1 MSRTKDGG
9 AVEAAVLAEAGAAA
23 AEEHNNA
30 SPETATATSPPQ
42 HVPPIAFVASA
53 AAAVRRLWCFLVF
66 DLLLREVILH
76 PSPDGRHIPLQ
87 LAADPARP
95 PHLVDVRRGHGY
107 LSNAIRTSRYTVL
120 NFVPK
125 QLLFQFTRVGNFY
138 FLCVGI
144 PQTIPGISTTGNFT
158 TILPLLFFVL
168 LTVVKE
174 GYDDYKRYCLDKVEN
189 AGLATVLR
197 RTKGEDE
204 NYSDNQDEVAA
215 RTEKAAIAAEAAAK
229 ARQRRRKRL
238 SLVPVVGAWLAR
250 RIFREV
256 PPREDGRVLGGVAGE
271 ASCGFQ
277 WKHVQWRD
285 IRVGDVVRLS
295 RDEEVPADLL
305 LLHADGE
312 GGLAYVETMALDGET
327 NLKSKQVPAPLA
339 GGCCA
344 TIAGLVNTQAE
355 LVVED
360 PNPDLYRFDGRI
372 LTSAP
377 DDNDAAPPVPL
388 PLTLAEVIY
397 RGSTLRNTPCAIGL
411 VLNTGE
417 ECKIR
422 MNANRH
428 PRAKKPALE
437 RVTNGIVLLLAAFVV
452 LLAAGCSIGYYLWR
466 RKVERHSWYISM
478 VAVPAQEIILG
489 FAIQFNNVIPLALYV
504 SLEIVKLGQMML
516 VNADCAMYDSKSDTP
531 ARCNTNTILE
541 NLGQIG
547 YVFSDKTGTLTEN
560 VMQFRKMSV
569 AGTSWLHE
577 ADIDV
582 EETAG
587 AGAPEAGQEH
597 RDEAGGVVV
606 ASPRPSLHSSR
617 RPSPLPSPRPST
629 DSRPVGPV
637 RTPSQF
643 LAPPVEPSN
652 SQAQRVSAESNRRS
666 SSHWRS
672 SARPDHAQ
680 PELTTTDLLEY
691 VRLRPSAPFSTKVVT
706 YILAMA
712 LCHTCL
718 PELKDGKVVGFQAS
732 SPDEL
737 ALVRAAEELGFL
749 VVRKTASSTTLR
761 FTYNPQAEDDNAE
774 APREETYEV
783 VDVIEF
789 SSQRKRMS
797 IVVRRPDGRLWLIC
811 KGADSMV
818 LPRLTMAPLALQRA
832 QNVRQSADLE
842 RALLRKSEQWEPRSS
857 FGGPASVTIRRSIGG
872 SVHRDKL
879 GGTGGAGSG
888 EKDKSVGF
896 KNVTVTTTG
905 SSARHSAD
913 RSRSF
918 DIQRTARRSMDAF
931 RLRPSIGHRTPS
943 FDVRTPALTALV
955 TDVDALRRSSTSGV
969 RASRRPLLSPTSPH
983 TPSPLHTSVSPL
995 PDKFMFLETP
1005 AFLEALDDESSMF
1018 DQCFRHMDEFAA
1030 EGLRTLLF
1038 AHRVV
1043 SDAEYAAWKT
1053 SYLKA
1058 ATSLDD
1064 RQARIEAVAET
1075 IEQNL
1080 QLIGASAI
1088 EDKLQ
1093 AGVPETMDTLRR
1105 ANVKIWMLTGDKRE
1119 TAINIAHAARLC
1131 RPSSAIY
1138 VLDASKGDLAGQL
1151 LHVAESLGLPE
1162 ADMAMAMVAAGQ
1174 AGPSTLLGR
1183 AGRVLRKVIR
1193 MPFSS
1198 GQTLPSLPSAR
1209 QQQRR
1214 RGHTVVVIDG
1224 HTLGIIEAA
1233 KKRRKKEAKQPA
1245 SKAEAQAAAPAH
1257 HLHVLNGADPDLDSL
1272 FYSIIPSV
1280 DSVICCRASPAQ
1292 KALLVRSIRH
1302 GPLKKNHPGLTLA
1315 IGDGA
1320 NDLAMLAEAHVG
1332 IGVSG
1337 KEGLQA
1343 ARVADYSIAQFRF
1356 LARLLLVH
1364 GRWNYVRT
1372 AQFILSTFYKEMF
1385 FYTPAAAYQ
1394 WYCGYTGTSI
1404 YESWSLTVLNTLFTS
1419 LCVILP
1425 GIFEQDLSA
1434 AVLMAVPELYAYGQ
1448 QGKALSPK
1456 RYGSWMLAAMAQ
1468 GVLVWFTCWAGYGA
1482 FADGHDPNL
1491 FPLGNLVF
1499 SVCIM
1504 WTNIKLFILIAH
1516 NKTAVVLAGFGIT
1529 VAGWWLWCIFLALA
1543 FTPSPSPYDV
1553 RGGLFTG
1560 YGRNLSWWTTVL
1572 IALTVL
1578 TVIELGYRAA
1588 KRNLAIAGLWGRAA
1602 AAPPSPKAAAQ
1613 KQPFSVRSWTARL
1626 RRRLPFGAR
1635 ATTKAVGG
1643 EGPTAGE
1650 VGARDHGDAFAG
1662 YDDDDMYEDD
1672 NDAEDDSRGEGE
1684 DDVEM
1689 PADRLHVGLW
1699 QEIEKDPEVRAR
1711 LALMNSEDPWS

>member
-1 MSRTKDGG
+1 MSRSKDGG
-9 AVEAAVLAEAGAAA
+9 AIEAAVLAEAGAAA
-23 AEEHNNA
+23 AAAAKEY
-30 SPETATATSPPQ
+30 SGQPPPETATATNPPQ
-42 HVPPIAFVASA
+42 HAPAFAPFASA
-53 AAAVRRLWCFLVF
+53 AAAVRRLWCFLIF
-66 DLLLREVILH
+66 DLLLREVILQ
-76 PSPDGRHIPLQ
+76 PSTDGRHIPLH
-87 LAADPARP
+87 LSADPARP
-95 PHLVDVRRGHGY
+95 PHLIDVRRGHGY

-120 NFVPK
+120 NFIPK
-125 QLLFQFTRVGNFY
+125 QVLFQFTRVGNFY

-197 RTKGEDE
+197 RADEDE
-204 NYSDNQDEVAA
+204 NDNSNNDAAHKEKAAAYAEVAA
-215 RTEKAAIAAEAAAK
+215 KTRQ
-229 ARQRRRKRL
+229 QRRKAL
-238 SLVPVVGAWLAR
+238 SSVPGVGKWLAK

-256 PPREDGRVLGGVAGE
+256 PPREDGRVLGAVYGE

-312 GGLAYVETMALDGET
+312 GGMAYVETMALDGET

-339 GGCCA
+339 GGRCA
-344 TIAGLVNTQAE
+344 TIFGLVNTQAE
-355 LVVED
+355 LVIED

-372 LTSAP
+372 LTTDP
-377 DDNDAAPPVPL
+377 DDSEDEPPTAL

-397 RGSTLRNTPCAIGL
+397 RGSTVRNTPCAIGL

-417 ECKIR
+417 ECKSR

-452 LLAAGCSIGYYLWR
+452 LLAAGCSIGYYIWR
-466 RKVERHSWYISM
+466 RAVERHSWYISM
-478 VAVPAQEIILG
+478 VGVPAEEIILG

-516 VNADCAMYDSKSDTP
+516 VNADRAMYDSKSDTP

-577 ADIDV
+577 SDIVV
-582 EETAG
+582 EGTE
-587 AGAPEAGQEH
+587 EAVDGSSPQE
-597 RDEAGGVVV
+597 ESSSGGVV
-606 ASPRPSLHSSR
+606 APLSPRPSLHSSR
-617 RPSPLPSPRPST
+617 RPSPLPSPRPSM
-629 DSRPVGPV
+629 DIRPAGPA
-637 RTPSQF
+637 RTPSNF
-643 LAPPVEPSN
+643 LAPPADTA
-652 SQAQRVSAESNRRS
+652 SQLRRISAESNRRS

-672 SARPDHAQ
+672 SARPDHVQ
-680 PELTTTDLLEY
+680 PELTTVDLLEY
-691 VRLRPSAPFSTKVVT
+691 VRLRPSAPFSAKVVT
-706 YILAMA
+706 YILALA

-737 ALVRAAEELGFL
+737 ALVTAAEELGFL

-761 FTYNPQAEDDNAE
+761 FTYNPQADDDE
-774 APREETYEV
+774 SPREETYEV

-797 IVVRRPDGRLWLIC
+797 VVVRRPDGRLWLIC

-842 RALLRKSEQWEPRSS
+842 RALLRKSEQAEPRSS
-857 FGGPASVTIRRSIGG
+857 YGGPASVTIRRSIGG
-872 SVHRDKL
+872 SVHRDKHGAVVA
-879 GGTGGAGSG
+879 GGG
-888 EKDKSVGF
+888 EKDKSAGF
-896 KNVTVTTTG
+896 KNITITTVG
-905 SSARHSAD
+905 SGARQSAD

-918 DIQRTARRSMDAF
+918 DIQRTARRSMEAF
-931 RLRPSIGHRTPS
+931 RLRPSMGHRNPS
-943 FDVRTPALTALV
+943 FEVRSPAVAALS
-955 TDVDALRRSSTSGV
+955 DADALRRSSTSGV
-969 RASRRPLLSPTSPH
+969 RPARRIHTPLSPTSPH
-983 TPSPLHTSVSPL
+983 TPSPLSPLNTSFVPL
-995 PDKFMFLETP
+995 PDKFTFLETP
-1005 AFLEALDDESSMF
+1005 AFLEALDDESSTF

-1038 AHRVV
+1038 AHRLVT
-1043 SDAEYAAWKT
+1043 DAEYTAWKAN
-1053 SYLKA
+1053 YLKA

-1064 RQARIEAVAET
+1064 RQARIEEAAEA
-1075 IEQNL
+1075 IEENL

-1093 AGVPETMDTLRR
+1093 DGVPEAMDTLRR
-1105 ANVKIWMLTGDKRE
+1105 ANIKIWMLTGDKRE
-1119 TAINIAHAARLC
+1119 TAINIAHSARLC

-1162 ADMAMAMVAAGQ
+1162 ADMATAMIAAGQ
-1174 AGPSTLLGR
+1174 AAPSTVLGR
-1183 AGRVLRKVIR
+1183 VGRVLRKIVR

-1198 GQTLPSLPSAR
+1198 GQTLPSLASER
-1209 QQQRR
+1209 HQQRQR
-1214 RGHTVVVIDG
+1214 VHTVVVIDG
-1224 HTLGIIEAA
+1224 HTLGVIEAA

-1245 SKAEAQAAAPAH
+1245 SKAQAQAQAQEASPGN
-1257 HLHVLNGADPDLDSL
+1257 HLHAFNGADPDLDSL

-1419 LCVILP
+1419 LCVIVP

-1448 QGKALSPK
+1448 QGEGLSPK

-1468 GVLVWFTCWAGYGA
+1468 GALVWFTCWAGYGA

-1504 WTNIKLFILIAH
+1504 WTNIKLL
-1516 NKTAVVLAGFGIT
+1516 
-1529 VAGWWLWCIFLALA
+1529 
-1543 FTPSPSPYDV
+1543 
-1553 RGGLFTG
+1553 
-1560 YGRNLSWWTTVL
+1560 
-1572 IALTVL
+1572 
-1578 TVIELGYRAA
+1578 
-1588 KRNLAIAGLWGRAA
+1588 
-1602 AAPPSPKAAAQ
+1602 
-1613 KQPFSVRSWTARL
+1613 
-1626 RRRLPFGAR
+1626 
-1635 ATTKAVGG
+1635 
-1643 EGPTAGE
+1643 
-1650 VGARDHGDAFAG
+1650 
-1662 YDDDDMYEDD
+1662 
-1672 NDAEDDSRGEGE
+1672 
-1684 DDVEM
+1684 
-1689 PADRLHVGLW
+1689 
-1699 QEIEKDPEVRAR
+1699 
-1711 LALMNSEDPWS
+1711 

>member
-1 MSRTKDGG
+1 MSRSRDGGGIG
-9 AVEAAVLAEAGAAA
+9 AVEAAATKEKLEQL
-23 AEEHNNA
+23 
-30 SPETATATSPPQ
+30 PPDETASAMDNALAPAAHATPSP
-42 HVPPIAFVASA
+42 VASV
-53 AAAVRRLWCFLVF
+53 AAAVRSWLSFI
-66 DLLLREVILH
+66 LLHILFREVVLP
-76 PSPDGRHIPLQ
+76 PSPDGRHIPLR
-87 LAADPARP
+87 LADDPARP
-95 PHLVDVRRGHGY
+95 PQLVDLRRGHGHGHGHGY

-120 NFVPK
+120 NFIPK

-174 GYDDYKRYCLDKVEN
+174 GYDDYKRHRLDKVEN

-197 RTKGEDE
+197 RVNEDDG
-204 NYSDNQDEVAA
+204 NDGNDGNGNGNGDGGRGPAPDAGTAA
-215 RTEKAAIAAEAAAK
+215 SAAAAAAAAAK
-229 ARQRRRKRL
+229 ADRRRRCRRVL
-238 SLVPVVGAWLAR
+238 SSVPAVGPWLTER
-250 RIFREV
+250 FLPDTPVRQ
-256 PPREDGRVLGGVAGE
+256 DGRVLGGTHGE
-271 ASCGFQ
+271 ACRGFQ
-277 WKHVQWRD
+277 WTHVQWRD
-285 IRVGDVVRLS
+285 IRVGDVVRMI
-295 RDEEVPADLL
+295 RDEDVPADML

-327 NLKSKQVPAPLA
+327 NLKSKQVPAPLV
-339 GGCCA
+339 GGRCA
-344 TIAGLVNTQAE
+344 TIDGLVRIRAE

-360 PNPDLYRFDGRI
+360 PNPDLYRFNGRI
-372 LTSAP
+372 AVDDTADKKPNRPNKNNKDDKYDKYGNDSNDNNNDDDDDDGAP
-377 DDNDAAPPVPL
+377 QAL

-397 RGSTLRNTPCAIGL
+397 RGSTLRNTPCAIGI

-417 ECKIR
+417 ECKSR

-452 LLAAGCSIGYYLWR
+452 LLAAGCSIGYYIWR
-466 RKVERHSWYISM
+466 RGTEQKSWYIYMAS
-478 VAVPAQEIILG
+478 VPAQEIILG

-504 SLEIVKLGQMML
+504 SLEIVKLGQMLL
-516 VNADCAMYDSKSDTP
+516 VNADGAMYDSKSDTP

-577 ADIDV
+577 VDIEV
-582 EETAG
+582 EELAEDDIGTDRDMDLITEQEG
-587 AGAPEAGQEH
+587 EEEA
-597 RDEAGGVVV
+597 EAEAEVEAEGRH
-606 ASPRPSLHSSR
+606 A
-617 RPSPLPSPRPST
+617 
-629 DSRPVGPV
+629 GPV
-637 RTPSQF
+637 VSSSLF
-643 LAPPVEPSN
+643 LAPPAEAVH
-652 SQAQRVSAESNRRS
+652 AQVQRISRDSTRRS

-672 SARPDHAQ
+672 SARPDHVQ
-680 PELTTTDLLEY
+680 PELTTVDLLEY
-691 VRLRPSAPFSTKVVT
+691 VRLRPSAPFTAKVVT

-737 ALVRAAEELGFL
+737 ALVRAAESLGFL
-749 VVRKTASSTTLR
+749 VIRKSASSTTLR
-761 FTYNPQAEDDNAE
+761 FTYDPSAAKNGES
-774 APREETYEV
+774 PREETYEV

-797 IVVRRPDGRLWLIC
+797 VIVRRPDGRLWLIC

-818 LPRLTMAPLALQRA
+818 LPRLTMAPQALQSA

-842 RALLRKSEQWEPRSS
+842 RALLRKSEQCEPRSS

-872 SVHRDKL
+872 SIHRERL
-879 GGTGGAGSG
+879 NTG
-888 EKDKSVGF
+888 EKDKAGGF
-896 KNVTVTTTG
+896 RAVTIREAEG
-905 SSARHSAD
+905 ADRRSSD

-918 DIQRTARRSMDAF
+918 DIQKTARRSLDAF
-931 RLRPSIGHRTPS
+931 RLRPSLGHRAPS
-943 FDVRTPALTALV
+943 FEVRSSAV
-955 TDVDALRRSSTSGV
+955 DVDALRRSSTSGT
-969 RASRRPLLSPTSPH
+969 RPTRRLLSPTSPLA
-983 TPSPLHTSVSPL
+983 PGPLHMHTSVSPL
-995 PDKFMFLETP
+995 PDKF
-1005 AFLEALDDESSMF
+1005 AFLESASFLESLDDESSTF
-1018 DQCFRHMDEFAA
+1018 DQCFRHMDEYAA

-1038 AHRVV
+1038 AHRVLP
-1043 SDAEYAAWKT
+1043 DAEYTAWKA

-1058 ATSLDD
+1058 ATSLED
-1064 RQARIEAVAET
+1064 REERIEAAAET

-1093 AGVPETMDTLRR
+1093 EGVPETMDTLRR
-1105 ANVKIWMLTGDKRE
+1105 ANIKIWMLTGDKRE
-1119 TAINIAHAARLC
+1119 TAINIAHSARLC

-1151 LHVAESLGLPE
+1151 LHVAESLGLP
-1162 ADMAMAMVAAGQ
+1162 DMDVVTAMIAAGQ
-1174 AGPSTLLGR
+1174 SAPKTPGGGGR
-1183 AGRVLRKVIR
+1183 IRKILRKIFSS
-1193 MPFSS
+1193 PFSS
-1198 GQTLPSLPSAR
+1198 GQILPSVLAR
-1209 QQQRR
+1209 DQQQRQ
-1214 RGHTVVVIDG
+1214 RGHSVVVIDG
-1224 HTLGIIEAA
+1224 HTLGVIEAE
-1233 KKRRKKEAKQPA
+1233 KKRRKQEAKQPA
-1245 SKAEAQAAAPAH
+1245 AAGTASSSSSVPPVH
-1257 HLHVLNGADPDLDSL
+1257 GNPDDPDLNSL

-1302 GPLKKNHPGLTLA
+1302 GPLKKSHPGLTLA

-1372 AQFILSTFYKEMF
+1372 ARFILATFYKEMF

-1394 WYCGYTGTSI
+1394 WFCGYTGTSI

-1419 LCVILP
+1419 LCVIVP

-1434 AVLMAVPELYAYGQ
+1434 SVLMAVPELYVYGQ
-1448 QGKALSPK
+1448 QGQGLSPR
-1456 RYGSWMLAAMAQ
+1456 RYFGWMLTAVAQ
-1468 GVLVWFTCWAGYGA
+1468 GVMVFFMSWAGYGA
-1482 FADGHDPNL
+1482 FPDGHDWNL
-1491 FPLGNLVF
+1491 FPLGNLIF

-1504 WTNIKLFILIAH
+1504 WTNI
-1516 NKTAVVLAGFGIT
+1516 
-1529 VAGWWLWCIFLALA
+1529 
-1543 FTPSPSPYDV
+1543 
-1553 RGGLFTG
+1553 
-1560 YGRNLSWWTTVL
+1560 
-1572 IALTVL
+1572 
-1578 TVIELGYRAA
+1578 
-1588 KRNLAIAGLWGRAA
+1588 
-1602 AAPPSPKAAAQ
+1602 
-1613 KQPFSVRSWTARL
+1613 RL
-1626 RRRLPFGAR
+1626 L
-1635 ATTKAVGG
+1635 
-1643 EGPTAGE
+1643 
-1650 VGARDHGDAFAG
+1650 
-1662 YDDDDMYEDD
+1662 
-1672 NDAEDDSRGEGE
+1672 
-1684 DDVEM
+1684 
-1689 PADRLHVGLW
+1689 
-1699 QEIEKDPEVRAR
+1699 
-1711 LALMNSEDPWS
+1711 

>member
-1 MSRTKDGG
+1 MSRTKDGSV
-9 AVEAAVLAEAGAAA
+9 AKTAAVAKAGATKEMLEQAPERGAA
-23 AEEHNNA
+23 MHLSGHAPA
-30 SPETATATSPPQ
+30 AATATSP
-42 HVPPIAFVASA
+42 VA
-53 AAAVRRLWCFLVF
+53 AAATAVRGWFSFVLFH
-66 DLLLREVILH
+66 LLLREVILQ
-76 PSPDGRHIPLQ
+76 PSPDGRHIPLH
-87 LAADPARP
+87 LADDPARP

-120 NFVPK
+120 NFIPK

-174 GYDDYKRYCLDKVEN
+174 GYDDYKRHRLDKVEN

-197 RTKGEDE
+197 RVDDHNNHGSQLPAATSAEKT
-204 NYSDNQDEVAA
+204 AA
-215 RTEKAAIAAEAAAK
+215 RNKR
-229 ARQRRRKRL
+229 RQRCRRVLSFVPGIGHWLAKRIL
-238 SLVPVVGAWLAR
+238 PEVPVR
-250 RIFREV
+250 K
-256 PPREDGRVLGGVAGE
+256 DGRVLGEVYGE
-271 ASCGFQ
+271 PCRGFQ
-277 WKHVQWRD
+277 WTHVQWRD
-285 IRVGDVVRLS
+285 IRVGDVVRMI
-295 RDEEVPADLL
+295 RDEDVPADLL

-339 GGCCA
+339 GGRCA
-344 TIAGLVNTQAE
+344 TIDGLATVQAE

-360 PNPDLYRFDGRI
+360 PNPDLYRFNGRI
-372 LTSAP
+372 LVENP
-377 DDNDAAPPVPL
+377 DDEDDAQAL
-388 PLTLAEVIY
+388 PLTLSEVIY
-397 RGSTLRNTPCAIGL
+397 RGSTIRNTPCTIGL

-417 ECKIR
+417 ECKSR

-452 LLAAGCSIGYYLWR
+452 LLSAGCSTGYYIWHHA
-466 RKVERHSWYISM
+466 VEAKSWYISM
-478 VAVPAQEIILG
+478 VGVPAEEIILG

-516 VNADCAMYDSKSDTP
+516 VNADGAMYDSKSDTP

-577 ADIDV
+577 VDIEVD
-582 EETAG
+582 EW
-587 AGAPEAGQEH
+587 EAGDSGGSVPE
-597 RDEAGGVVV
+597 EAEGQPSDVGQLSPHLSPYP
-606 ASPRPSLHSSR
+606 SPRPT
-617 RPSPLPSPRPST
+617 PRPST
-629 DSRPVGPV
+629 DGRHAGPA
-637 RTPSQF
+637 TSPSQF
-643 LAPPVEPSN
+643 LAPPAEAINAQV
-652 SQAQRVSAESNRRS
+652 QRVSRESNRRS

-672 SARPDHAQ
+672 TARPDHVQ
-680 PELTTTDLLEY
+680 PELTTVDLLEY
-691 VRLRPSAPFSTKVVT
+691 VRLRPSAPFSAKVVN
-706 YILAMA
+706 YILALA

-718 PELKDGKVVGFQAS
+718 PELKDGKVIGFQAS

-737 ALVRAAEELGFL
+737 ALVKAAEDLGFL
-749 VVRKTASSTTLR
+749 VVRKSASSTTLR
-761 FTYNPQAEDDNAE
+761 FTYDPE
-774 APREETYEV
+774 ATKNEGSPREETYEV

-797 IVVRRPDGRLWLIC
+797 VIVRRPDGRLWLIC

-818 LPRLTMAPLALQRA
+818 LPRLAMAPLALQRA

-842 RALLRKSEQWEPRSS
+842 RAMLRKSEQCEPRSS

-872 SVHRDKL
+872 SIHREKL
-879 GGTGGAGSG
+879 GAG
-888 EKDKSVGF
+888 EKDKAGFCSVTIKEADGPSR
-896 KNVTVTTTG
+896 K
-905 SSARHSAD
+905 SSD

-918 DIQRTARRSMDAF
+918 DIQKTARRSMDAF
-931 RLRPSIGHRTPS
+931 RLRPSLGYRTPS
-943 FDVRTPALTALV
+943 FEVRTSV
-955 TDVDALRRSSTSGV
+955 TDIDVLRRSSTSGT
-969 RASRRPLLSPTSPH
+969 RSTRRILSPTSPH
-983 TPSPLHTSVSPL
+983 MPSPLHTSVSPL
-995 PDKFMFLETP
+995 PDKFAFLET
-1005 AFLEALDDESSMF
+1005 ASFLKTLDDESSAF

-1038 AHRVV
+1038 AQRVV
-1043 SDAEYAAWKT
+1043 PDAEYTAWKAG
-1053 SYLKA
+1053 YLRA
-1058 ATSLDD
+1058 ATSLED
-1064 RQARIEAVAET
+1064 RQERIEAAAEM

-1093 AGVPETMDTLRR
+1093 VGVPETMDTLRR
-1105 ANVKIWMLTGDKRE
+1105 ANIKIWMLTGDKRE

-1131 RPSSAIY
+1131 RPSSAVY

-1162 ADMAMAMVAAGQ
+1162 ADIMTAMITAGQ
-1174 AGPSTLLGR
+1174 QAPKTTMGR
-1183 AGRVLRKVIR
+1183 FRKIMR
-1193 MPFSS
+1193 KLWKSPFSS
-1198 GQTLPSLPSAR
+1198 GQALPSP
-1209 QQQRR
+1209 QQRQ
-1214 RGHTVVVIDG
+1214 RGHSVVVIDG
-1224 HTLGIIEAA
+1224 HTLGVIEAE

-1245 SKAEAQAAAPAH
+1245 AASSLP
-1257 HLHVLNGADPDLDSL
+1257 LHGSPGDPDLDSL

-1419 LCVILP
+1419 LCVIVP

-1434 AVLMAVPELYAYGQ
+1434 SVLMAVPELYAYGQ
-1448 QGKALSPK
+1448 QGQGLSPR
-1456 RYGSWMLAAMAQ
+1456 RYLGWMLTAVSQ
-1468 GVLVWFTCWAGYGA
+1468 GVFVWFTCWAGYGA
-1482 FADGHDPNL
+1482 FSDGHDWNL
-1491 FPLGNLVF
+1491 FALGNLNF

-1504 WTNIKLFILIAH
+1504 WTNIRLFILNTH
-1516 NKTAVVLAGFGIT
+1516 YKTAIVLAAFGIT
-1529 VAGWWLWCIFLALA
+1529 VAGWWLWCVFLALA
-1543 FTPSPSPYDV
+1543 YTPSPSPYDV
-1553 RGGLFTG
+1553 RGSFFTG
-1560 YGRNLSWWTTVL
+1560 YGRNLSWWVTLLVAITTLMV
-1572 IALTVL
+1572 V
-1578 TVIELGYRAA
+1578 ELGYRAI
-1588 KRNLAIAGLWGRAA
+1588 KRNLAIAGIWGRAA
-1602 AAPPSPKAAAQ
+1602 PHGSKTQKVWSWFAAVRHFLFCGMGGPLPSGTTVIQ
-1613 KQPFSVRSWTARL
+1613 
-1626 RRRLPFGAR
+1626 RRRGN
-1635 ATTKAVGG
+1635 
-1643 EGPTAGE
+1643 
-1650 VGARDHGDAFAG
+1650 GDNF
-1662 YDDDDMYEDD
+1662 DDYEEDD
-1672 NDAEDDSRGEGE
+1672 FGE
-1684 DDVEM
+1684 DEDGSNRNDEAEM
-1689 PADRLHVGLW
+1689 EMSADRLHVGLW
-1699 QEIEKDPEVRAR
+1699 QEMEKDPGVRAR
-1711 LALMNSEDPWS
+1711 LRQMNEEDDQWT

>member
-9 AVEAAVLAEAGAAA
+9 VVSNAAVVVEAGATKEYLEPPPRDEA
-23 AEEHNNA
+23 
-30 SPETATATSPPQ
+30 ATATNN
-42 HVPPIAFVASA
+42 VPAANAATHPIASA
-53 AAAVRRLWCFLVF
+53 AAAVRGWFSFVLFHI
-66 DLLLREVILH
+66 LLREVILQ

-120 NFVPK
+120 NFIPK

-174 GYDDYKRYCLDKVEN
+174 GYDDYKRHRLDKVEN

-197 RTKGEDE
+197 RVKGHGSEGND
-204 NYSDNQDEVAA
+204 DNNGKVAD
-215 RTEKAAIAAEAAAK
+215 AEALATSLAAK
-229 ARQRRRKRL
+229 AKRRRRCRRVL
-238 SLVPVVGAWLAR
+238 CAVPAVGPWLAKR
-250 RIFREV
+250 FLPE
-256 PPREDGRVLGGVAGE
+256 PPIRKDGRILGDVHGE
-271 ASCGFQ
+271 ACLGFQ
-277 WKHVQWRD
+277 WKNVQWRD
-285 IRVGDVVRLS
+285 IRVGDVVRMI
-295 RDEEVPADLL
+295 RDEDVPADLL

-339 GGCCA
+339 GGRCA
-344 TIAGLVNTQAE
+344 TIEGLVETRAE

-360 PNPDLYRFDGRI
+360 PNPDLYRFNGRI
-372 LTSAP
+372 AV
-377 DDNDAAPPVPL
+377 DDPEDDDAQTL

-417 ECKIR
+417 ECKSR

-452 LLAAGCSIGYYLWR
+452 LLAAGCSIGYYIWR
-466 RKVERHSWYISM
+466 RATEQKSWYISM
-478 VAVPAQEIILG
+478 VSVPAEEIILG

-516 VNADCAMYDSKSDTP
+516 VNADGAMYDSKSDSP

-577 ADIDV
+577 VDIEV
-582 EETAG
+582 EELEEDENNNVDVLEEAEG
-587 AGAPEAGQEH
+587 QVSDAGQLSP
-597 RDEAGGVVV
+597 RYTPQP
-606 ASPRPSLHSSR
+606 SPRPT
-617 RPSPLPSPRPST
+617 PRPST
-629 DSRPVGPV
+629 DGRHTGPV
-637 RTPSQF
+637 ASSSMFLTPP
-643 LAPPVEPSN
+643 AEAVH
-652 SQAQRVSAESNRRS
+652 AQVQRISRDSTRRS

-672 SARPDHAQ
+672 TARPDHIQ
-680 PELTTTDLLEY
+680 PELTTVDLLEY
-691 VRLRPSAPFSTKVVT
+691 VRLRPSAPFTAKVVT

-737 ALVRAAEELGFL
+737 ALVRAAESLGFL
-749 VVRKTASSTTLR
+749 VVRKSASSTTLR
-761 FTYNPQAEDDNAE
+761 FTYDPTAAKNGGS
-774 APREETYEV
+774 PREETYEV

-797 IVVRRPDGRLWLIC
+797 VIVRRPDGRLWLIC

-842 RALLRKSEQWEPRSS
+842 RALLRKSEQCEPRSS

-872 SVHRDKL
+872 SVHREKL
-879 GGTGGAGSG
+879 NIG
-888 EKDKSVGF
+888 EKEKASGFRSVTIREAESTDRKS
-896 KNVTVTTTG
+896 
-905 SSARHSAD
+905 SD

-918 DIQRTARRSMDAF
+918 DIQKTARRSMDAF
-931 RLRPSIGHRTPS
+931 RLRPSLGHRTPS
-943 FDVRTPALTALV
+943 FEVRSLAID
-955 TDVDALRRSSTSGV
+955 TDVVRRSSTSGV
-969 RASRRPLLSPTSPH
+969 RPARRILSPTSPQI
-983 TPSPLHTSVSPL
+983 PSPLHTSVSPL
-995 PDKFMFLETP
+995 PDKFAFLET
-1005 AFLEALDDESSMF
+1005 ASFLETLDDESSTF
-1018 DQCFRHMDEFAA
+1018 DHCFRHMDEFAA

-1043 SDAEYAAWKT
+1043 PDAEYTAWKA

-1058 ATSLDD
+1058 ATSLED
-1064 RQARIEAVAET
+1064 REEQIEAAAET

-1093 AGVPETMDTLRR
+1093 EGVPETMDTLRR
-1105 ANVKIWMLTGDKRE
+1105 ANIKIWMLTGDKRE
-1119 TAINIAHAARLC
+1119 TAINIAHSARLC
-1131 RPSSAIY
+1131 RPSSAVY

-1151 LHVAESLGLPE
+1151 LHVAESLGLPDI
-1162 ADMAMAMVAAGQ
+1162 DMVTTMIAAGQ
-1174 AGPSTLLGR
+1174 SAPKTTGGR
-1183 AGRVLRKVIR
+1183 IRKVLRKIFKS
-1193 MPFSS
+1193 PFSS
-1198 GQTLPSLPSAR
+1198 GQILPSALSR
-1209 QQQRR
+1209 DQQQRQ
-1214 RGHTVVVIDG
+1214 RGHSVVVIDG
-1224 HTLGIIEAA
+1224 HTLGVIEAE

-1245 SKAEAQAAAPAH
+1245 EAS
-1257 HLHVLNGADPDLDSL
+1257 VLPFHGNPGDPDLDSL

-1302 GPLKKNHPGLTLA
+1302 GPLKKHHPGLTLA

-1372 AQFILSTFYKEMF
+1372 ARFILATFYKEMF

-1434 AVLMAVPELYAYGQ
+1434 SVLMAVPELYAYGQ
-1448 QGKALSPK
+1448 QGQGLSPR
-1456 RYGSWMLAAMAQ
+1456 RYLGWMLTAVAQ
-1468 GVLVWFTCWAGYGA
+1468 GLMVWFVCWAGYGA
-1482 FADGHDPNL
+1482 FSDGHDWNL
-1491 FPLGNLVF
+1491 FPLGNLIF

-1504 WTNIKLFILIAH
+1504 WTNIRLFLLNTH
-1516 NKTAVVLAGFGIT
+1516 YKTAIVLAGFGIT

-1543 FTPSPSPYDV
+1543 YSPSPSPYDV
-1553 RGGLFTG
+1553 RGGFFTG
-1560 YGRNLSWWTTVL
+1560 FGRTLSWWTTLL
-1572 IALTVL
+1572 IAMTWLL
-1578 TVIELGYRAA
+1578 ILELGFRAI
-1588 KRNLAIAGLWGRAA
+1588 KRNLAIAGIWGRAA
-1602 AAPPSPKAAAQ
+1602 PLGSKTQKVWSWFAAI
-1613 KQPFSVRSWTARL
+1613 
-1626 RRRLPFGAR
+1626 RRFFFCGMGDPAGDN
-1635 ATTKAVGG
+1635 TTVVQRRGG
-1643 EGPTAGE
+1643 N
-1650 VGARDHGDAFAG
+1650 GDD
-1662 YDDDDMYEDD
+1662 YDDELDDEFDGGNGD
-1672 NDAEDDSRGEGE
+1672 GSNRNSGE
-1684 DDVEM
+1684 EM
-1689 PADRLHVGLW
+1689 EMSADKLHVGLW
-1699 QEIEKDPEVRAR
+1699 QEMEKDPGVRAR
-1711 LALMNSEDPWS
+1711 LRQINGESDEWL

>member
-9 AVEAAVLAEAGAAA
+9 SVVVAKAAVVTEAGATKEHDADAA
-23 AEEHNNA
+23 AATGSSNNNIA
-30 SPETATATSPPQ
+30 PAANAVSA
-42 HVPPIAFVASA
+42 PIASA
-53 AAAVRRLWCFLVF
+53 AAAVRAWLSFVLF
-66 DLLLREVILH
+66 HILLREVILQ

-87 LAADPARP
+87 LTADPARP

-174 GYDDYKRYCLDKVEN
+174 GYDDYKRHRLDKVEN

-197 RTKGEDE
+197 RAKGHDG
-204 NYSDNQDEVAA
+204 DNDDDHYGDSNGQAPDVAA
-215 RTEKAAIAAEAAAK
+215 AAVATKAE
-229 ARQRRRKRL
+229 RRRRSRRVL
-238 SLVPVVGAWLAR
+238 SSVPVVGPWLAKRFLPETPVR
-250 RIFREV
+250 R
-256 PPREDGRVLGGVAGE
+256 DGRVLGGVHGE
-271 ASCGFQ
+271 ACRGFQ
-277 WKHVQWRD
+277 WAHVQWRD
-285 IRVGDVVRLS
+285 IRVGDVVRMV
-295 RDEEVPADLL
+295 RDEDVPADLL

-339 GGCCA
+339 GGRCA
-344 TIAGLVNTQAE
+344 TIEGLVETRAE

-360 PNPDLYRFDGRI
+360 PNPDLYRFNGRI
-372 LTSAP
+372 AVDNPDEGDDAP
-377 DDNDAAPPVPL
+377 AL

-417 ECKIR
+417 ECKSR

-452 LLAAGCSIGYYLWR
+452 LLAAGCSIGYYIWR
-466 RKVERHSWYISM
+466 RATEQKSWYISM
-478 VAVPAQEIILG
+478 VSVPAEEIILG

-504 SLEIVKLGQMML
+504 SLEIVKLGQMLL
-516 VNADCAMYDSKSDTP
+516 VNADGAMYDSKSDTP

-577 ADIDV
+577 VDIEV
-582 EETAG
+582 EELEQGEEEQEEEEDAVDNNNNRVLDAAEG
-587 AGAPEAGQEH
+587 RASDVGQLSP
-597 RDEAGGVVV
+597 RITPRP
-606 ASPRPSLHSSR
+606 SPRPT
-617 RPSPLPSPRPST
+617 PRPST
-629 DSRPVGPV
+629 DGRHAGPV
-637 RTPSQF
+637 APSSQL
-643 LAPPVEPSN
+643 LAPPVEAVHA
-652 SQAQRVSAESNRRS
+652 QVQRVSRDSTRRS

-672 SARPDHAQ
+672 TARPDHIQ
-680 PELTTTDLLEY
+680 PELTTIDLLEY
-691 VRLRPSAPFSTKVVT
+691 VRLRPSAPFTGKVVT

-737 ALVRAAEELGFL
+737 ALVRAAESLGFL
-749 VVRKTASSTTLR
+749 VVRKSASSTTLR
-761 FTYNPQAEDDNAE
+761 FTYDPTAAARNGGS
-774 APREETYEV
+774 REETYEV

-797 IVVRRPDGRLWLIC
+797 VIVRRPDGRLWLIC

-842 RALLRKSEQWEPRSS
+842 RALLRKSEQCEPRSS

-872 SVHRDKL
+872 SVHREKL
-879 GGTGGAGSG
+879 GTG
-888 EKDKSVGF
+888 EKDKAGGGFRSV
-896 KNVTVTTTG
+896 TIREAE
-905 SSARHSAD
+905 SSDRKSSD

-918 DIQRTARRSMDAF
+918 DIQKTARRSMDAF
-931 RLRPSIGHRTPS
+931 RLRPSLGHRTPS
-943 FDVRTPALTALV
+943 FEVRSSAV
-955 TDVDALRRSSTSGV
+955 DVDALRRSSTSGT
-969 RASRRPLLSPTSPH
+969 RPTTRRILSPTSPH
-983 TPSPLHTSVSPL
+983 MPSPLHTSFSPL
-995 PDKFMFLETP
+995 PDKFAFLETA
-1005 AFLEALDDESSMF
+1005 AFLETLDDESSTF

-1043 SDAEYAAWKT
+1043 SDAEYSAWKA

-1058 ATSLDD
+1058 ATSLDN
-1064 RQARIEAVAET
+1064 REERIEVAAEA

-1093 AGVPETMDTLRR
+1093 EGVPEAMDTLRR
-1105 ANVKIWMLTGDKRE
+1105 ANIKIWMLTGDKRE
-1119 TAINIAHAARLC
+1119 TAINIAHSARLC
-1131 RPSSAIY
+1131 RPSSAVY

-1151 LHVAESLGLPE
+1151 LHVAESLGLPDI
-1162 ADMAMAMVAAGQ
+1162 DMVTAMNAAGQ
-1174 AGPSTLLGR
+1174 STPKTTGGR
-1183 AGRVLRKVIR
+1183 IRKIMR
-1193 MPFSS
+1193 KIFQSPFSS
-1198 GQTLPSLPSAR
+1198 GQILPSALAR
-1209 QQQRR
+1209 DQQQRQ
-1214 RGHTVVVIDG
+1214 RGHSVVVIDG
-1224 HTLGIIEAA
+1224 HTLGVIEAE
-1233 KKRRKKEAKQPA
+1233 KKRRKKEAKHKQPA
-1245 SKAEAQAAAPAH
+1245 AASSVLP
-1257 HLHVLNGADPDLDSL
+1257 LHGNAGDDPDLDSL

-1372 AQFILSTFYKEMF
+1372 ARFILATFYKEMF

-1419 LCVILP
+1419 LCVIVP

-1434 AVLMAVPELYAYGQ
+1434 SVLMAVPELYAYGQ
-1448 QGKALSPK
+1448 QGQGLSPR
-1456 RYGSWMLAAMAQ
+1456 RYLGWMLTAVAQ
-1468 GVLVWFTCWAGYGA
+1468 GVMVWFICWAGYGA
-1482 FADGHDPNL
+1482 FSDGHDWNL
-1491 FPLGNLVF
+1491 FALGNLCF

-1504 WTNIKLFILIAH
+1504 WTNIRLFLLNTH
-1516 NKTAVVLAGFGIT
+1516 YKTAIVLAAFGIT

-1543 FTPSPSPYDV
+1543 YSPSPSPYDV
-1553 RGGLFTG
+1553 RGGFFTG
-1560 YGRNLSWWTTVL
+1560 FGRTLSWWATLL
-1572 IALTVL
+1572 IAMTWLSVM
-1578 TVIELGYRAA
+1578 ELGFRAV
-1588 KRNLAIAGLWGRAA
+1588 KRNLAIAGIWGRAA
-1602 AAPPSPKAAAQ
+1602 PLGSKTQKVWSWFVAVRRFVFCGMGGGPAAATNNGTTVVQ
-1613 KQPFSVRSWTARL
+1613 
-1626 RRRLPFGAR
+1626 RRR
-1635 ATTKAVGG
+1635 GG
-1643 EGPTAGE
+1643 GGNN
-1650 VGARDHGDAFAG
+1650 GGDDCDDEC
-1662 YDDDDMYEDD
+1662 DDDDY
-1672 NDAEDDSRGEGE
+1672 GEGNGDGSNRSSE
-1684 DDVEM
+1684 EM
-1689 PADRLHVGLW
+1689 EMSADRLHVGLW
-1699 QEIEKDPEVRAR
+1699 QEMEQDPDVRAR
-1711 LALMNSEDPWS
+1711 LRQMNGETDEWM

>member
-1 MSRTKDGG
+1 MSRTKDSGVIVKTAALPGTGVTDVPG
-9 AVEAAVLAEAGAAA
+9 A
-23 AEEHNNA
+23 
-30 SPETATATSPPQ
+30 SRCPRS
-42 HVPPIAFVASA
+42 VASVA
-53 AAAVRRLWCFLVF
+53 ATVRGWFSFVLFNI
-66 DLLLREVILH
+66 LLREVILQ
-76 PSPDGRHIPLQ
+76 PSPDGRHIPLR

-107 LSNAIRTSRYTVL
+107 LSNAIRTSRYTV
-120 NFVPK
+120 FDFIPK

-144 PQTIPGISTTGNFT
+144 PQAIPGISTTGNFT

-174 GYDDYKRYCLDKVEN
+174 GYDDYKRHRLDNVEN

-197 RTKGEDE
+197 RTKDHDGDGDGGSE
-204 NYSDNQDEVAA
+204 NQTIGAPAAA
-215 RTEKAAIAAEAAAK
+215 RVTTVRANR
-229 ARQRRRKRL
+229 RQRCRRVLLSVPVAGGWLAKRL
-238 SLVPVVGAWLAR
+238 VPEIPVR
-250 RIFREV
+250 K
-256 PPREDGRVLGGVAGE
+256 DGRVLGGVYGE
-271 ASCGFQ
+271 PCLGFQ

-285 IRVGDVVRLS
+285 VRVGDVVRMI
-295 RDEEVPADLL
+295 RDEDVPADML

-312 GGLAYVETMALDGET
+312 GGLAYVDTMALDGET
-327 NLKSKQVPAPLA
+327 NLKSKQVPAPLV
-339 GGCCA
+339 GGRCA
-344 TIAGLVNTQAE
+344 TIGGLAATQAE

-360 PNPDLYRFDGRI
+360 PNPDLYRFNGKI
-372 LTSAP
+372 AIEHKP
-377 DDNDAAPPVPL
+377 AL

-417 ECKIR
+417 ECKSR

-452 LLAAGCSIGYYLWR
+452 LLSAGCSIGYYLWHR
-466 RKVERHSWYISM
+466 TTEQKSWYISS
-478 VAVPAQEIILG
+478 VSVPAEEIILG

-516 VNADCAMYDSKSDTP
+516 VNADGAMYDSKSDTP

-577 ADIDV
+577 VDIEAEQVGVDENLSGSV
-582 EETAG
+582 EG
-587 AGAPEAGQEH
+587 AEGQM
-597 RDEAGGVVV
+597 DIVGQL
-606 ASPRPSLHSSR
+606 PSQT
-617 RPSPLPSPRPST
+617 PLPPTLHTTPRPST
-629 DSRPVGPV
+629 DGRHAAPVASSFP
-637 RTPSQF
+637 F
-643 LAPPVEPSN
+643 LAPSTAEAVH
-652 SQAQRVSAESNRRS
+652 AQVQRISRDSTRRS

-672 SARPDHAQ
+672 TARPDHVQ
-680 PELTTTDLLEY
+680 PELTTVDLLEY
-691 VRLRPSAPFSTKVVT
+691 VRLRPLAPLTAKVVT

-737 ALVRAAEELGFL
+737 ALVRAAESLGFL
-749 VVRKTASSTTLR
+749 VVRKSASATTLR
-761 FTYNPQAEDDNAE
+761 FTYDPNAVKNGQS
-774 APREETYEV
+774 PREETYEV

-797 IVVRRPDGRLWLIC
+797 VIVRRPDGRLWLIC
-811 KGADSMV
+811 KGADSTV
-818 LPRLTMAPLALQRA
+818 LPRLSMAPIALQRA
-832 QNVRQSADLE
+832 QHVRQSADLE
-842 RALLRKSEQWEPRSS
+842 RALLRKSEQYEPRSS

-872 SVHRDKL
+872 SVHRERF
-879 GGTGGAGSG
+879 GTG
-888 EKDKSVGF
+888 EKDKTGGF
-896 KNVTVTTTG
+896 RGITIKEAG
-905 SSARHSAD
+905 SSDRRSSD

-918 DIQRTARRSMDAF
+918 DIQKTARRSMDAF
-931 RLRPSIGHRTPS
+931 RLRPSLGHRAPS
-943 FDVRTPALTALV
+943 MEVHSTAIDMDLIK
-955 TDVDALRRSSTSGV
+955 RSSTSGP
-969 RASRRPLLSPTSPH
+969 RPSGRILSPTSPQV
-983 TPSPLHTSVSPL
+983 PSPLHASVSPL
-995 PDKFMFLETP
+995 PDKFAFFETASFLET
-1005 AFLEALDDESSMF
+1005 LDDESSTF

-1038 AHRVV
+1038 AHRFVPD
-1043 SDAEYAAWKT
+1043 SEYAAWKS
-1053 SYLKA
+1053 SYLEA
-1058 ATSLDD
+1058 ATSLDN
-1064 RQARIEAVAET
+1064 REERIEASAEA

-1093 AGVPETMDTLRR
+1093 VGVPETMDTLRR
-1105 ANVKIWMLTGDKRE
+1105 ANIKIWMLTGDKRE
-1119 TAINIAHAARLC
+1119 TAINIAHSARLC
-1131 RPSSAIY
+1131 RPSSAVY

-1151 LHVAESLGLPE
+1151 LHVAEGLGLPE
-1162 ADMAMAMVAAGQ
+1162 NDMAMAVMAAGQ
-1174 AGPSTLLGR
+1174 SAPRTTCGR
-1183 AGRVLRKVIR
+1183 IRQVLRKIVSS
-1193 MPFSS
+1193 PFSS
-1198 GQTLPSLPSAR
+1198 GQILPSALARDR
-1209 QQQRR
+1209 QQRQ
-1214 RGHTVVVIDG
+1214 RGHSVVVVDG
-1224 HTLGIIEAA
+1224 HTLGVIEAE

-1245 SKAEAQAAAPAH
+1245 EAS
-1257 HLHVLNGADPDLDSL
+1257 VLASHGNPGDCELDSL

-1302 GPLKKNHPGLTLA
+1302 GPFKKNHPGLTLA

-1332 IGVSG
+1332 VGVSG

-1372 AQFILSTFYKEMF
+1372 ARFILATFYKEMF

-1419 LCVILP
+1419 LCVIVP

-1434 AVLMAVPELYAYGQ
+1434 SVLMAVPELYAYGQ
-1448 QGKALSPK
+1448 QGQGLSPR
-1456 RYGSWMLAAMAQ
+1456 RYLGWMLTAVAQ
-1468 GVLVWFTCWAGYGA
+1468 GAMVWFMCWAGYGA
-1482 FADGHDPNL
+1482 FSEGHDWNL
-1491 FPLGNLVF
+1491 FALGNLNF

-1504 WTNIKLFILIAH
+1504 WTNIRLFILNTH
-1516 NKTAVVLAGFGIT
+1516 YKTAIVLAAFGIT
-1529 VAGWWLWCIFLALA
+1529 VAGWWLWCVFLALA
-1543 FTPSPSPYDV
+1543 YSPSPSPYDV
-1553 RGGLFTG
+1553 RGGFFTG
-1560 YGRNLSWWTTVL
+1560 FGRNLSWWATLL
-1572 IALTVL
+1572 IGVTLL
-1578 TVIELGYRAA
+1578 LVIELGFRAI
-1588 KRNLAIAGLWGRAA
+1588 KRNLAIAGIWGRAA
-1602 AAPPSPKAAAQ
+1602 PQGSKTQKAWSTFAAARRFLFCGTGGS
-1613 KQPFSVRSWTARL
+1613 PANSTSVV
-1626 RRRLPFGAR
+1626 RRR
-1635 ATTKAVGG
+1635 
-1643 EGPTAGE
+1643 
-1650 VGARDHGDAFAG
+1650 RDINED
-1662 YDDDDMYEDD
+1662 YEDGFD
-1672 NDAEDDSRGEGE
+1672 DEDYAQGNGSGNSDSGSHSLNE
-1684 DDVEM
+1684 EM
-1689 PADRLHVGLW
+1689 EMSADRLHVGLW
-1699 QEIEKDPEVRAR
+1699 QEMEKDAEVRAR
-1711 LALMNSEDPWS
+1711 LRLINGETDEWT